1 MPPERLC
8 LGCGVRSDETFS
20 FLPPQDRPDLYKA
33 AVRLMCLVLAEV
45 PPPGAPTQDRLDAI
59 GPKQGRTL
67 PRNIVRAHLV
77 ATKLTARSV
86 ESLVLGKLGL
96 PPL

>member
-45 PPPGAPTQDRLDAI
+45 PPPDETEDERLLKIALMPLVRNRDGHFLA
-59 GPKQGRTL
+59 TL
-67 PRNIVRAHLV
+67 SALIL
-77 ATKLTARSV
+77 
-86 ESLVLGKLGL
+86 SLLN
-96 PPL
+96 